1 MSLLLSSLKKA
12 DKDNQEAA
20 QTAAAAPA
28 PEAAA
33 PAPPPIADFDDMP
46 GAAAEPAA
54 APAKEKELVEAGR
67 VFRAG
72 EDEDSGGRGK
82 MLAVVGLLV
91 VLIGGGGGVLYTGI
105 VPGLTPQSVM
115 QMFGLADPPPIAPV
129 DTGGGVPELQTS
141 AEGEELTLP
150 EPLVDVQSDVDFA
163 SLQIPDSTL
172 NTEEGRREY
181 ARRIAI
187 VIGGS
192 DEEELLADDPAA
204 LGLVDPNAQS
214 ELLVSEAEA
223 EAAEAE
229 AATLIIKTAA
239 LSRDT
244 RIQLQSRTAS
254 DGELR
259 RGVVI
264 HKDEPEMIAQAEGD
278 ESAAADSTAAEPTA
292 VAQAETDSAPAD
304 ESAKKESGANI
315 KQSMSGTE
323 RRRVLGEARAFYNSG
338 AYDSAEAGYRTVL
351 AKSPANL
358 DALRGLALVA
368 VATGRYQ
375 AAAAT
380 YLKIL
385 ERYPNDPVAIA
396 DLTNLY
402 SSADGDRANFADL
415 ESGLKRALGKSPT
428 LDGRIH
434 FALGNLY
441 AGNRRWL
448 DAQKSYFE
456 AHSSAA
462 DNPDYA
468 YNLAVVLDYLNKPEL
483 ALNYYREALSLAEQS
498 PSGFNAAEVE
508 ARINDILQ

>member
-20 QTAAAAPA
+20 QKAAAPA
-28 PEAAA
+28 PAPQAAA
-33 PAPPPIADFDDMP
+33 SPPPIADFDDMP
-46 GAAAEPAA
+46 GAAAEPAAAA

-72 EDEDSGGRGK
+72 EDEGSGGRGK

-91 VLIGGGGGVLYTGI
+91 VVLGGGGGVLYSGI

-115 QMFGLADPPPIAPV
+115 QMFGLADPSPIAPISSG
-129 DTGGGVPELQTS
+129 TRVPELSAS

-163 SLQIPDSTL
+163 SLQIPEGNSL
-172 NTEEGRREY
+172 ETEEGRREY

-187 VIGGS
+187 VIGAS

-204 LGLVDPNAQS
+204 LGLVDPNAQTDL
-214 ELLVSEAEA
+214 EVA
-223 EAAEAE
+223 EAAAAE
-229 AATLIIKTAA
+229 TEATLIIKTAA

-244 RIQLQSRTAS
+244 RVQLQSRTAS
-254 DGELR
+254 DRELQ

-264 HKDEPEMIAQAEGD
+264 YNQDEPVMIAQAEG
-278 ESAAADSTAAEPTA
+278 EDSAAEPTA
-292 VAQAETDSAPAD
+292 VAQAETDSAPAAD
-304 ESAKKESGANI
+304 SAAAEKEAGANI
-315 KQSMSGTE
+315 KASMSGAE
-323 RRRVLGEARAFYNSG
+323 RRRLLGEARAFYNSG

-402 SSADGDRANFADL
+402 SSADGDSANFADL

-448 DAQKSYFE
+448 DAQKAYFA